1 MIGINCGES
10 SPNND
15 FSYLVR
21 INSGQLVTTHYAPI
35 FHYICSCFLSLVDT
49 KCFPTVTRFIFD
61 VCCQML
67 KTQYTLN
74 VCIRKVIIK
83 FMEILSQPN
92 YNLNQLK
99 PQPQLRWVLTIALL
113 QNTTYPTP
121 PHRTNTT
128 TGTGSENSTFIDQ
141 II

>member
-1 MIGINCGES
+1 MIRINCGES

-83 FMEILSQPN
+83 FMEILSHPTTI
-92 YNLNQLK
+92 K
-99 PQPQLRWVLTIALL
+99 TSTTTEVGFDMTIALL
-113 QNTTYPTP
+113 RNTTYPTP
-121 PHRTNTT
+121 PHPTAQTQQQAP
-128 TGTGSENSTFIDQ
+128 GV
-141 II
+141 